1 MSGLGSEQCCGNCLV
16 ISHLSYQYD
25 IRVFSQGTADRR
37 RKIGNIFA
45 NFSLMDQGL
54 FTLIHV
60 LDRIFD
66 GDDMAVAVLVHMLD
80 HSCKGG

>member
-1 MSGLGSEQCCGNCLV
+1 MVGF
-16 ISHLSYQYD
+16 
-25 IRVFSQGTADRR
+25 RVFSQGTADRR

-66 GDDMAVAVLVHMLD
+66 GETPKSSSIL
-80 HSCKGG
+80 